1 MAPVELSSATT
12 VRHVSNVKNLAG
24 FVEVFC
30 KASFYSLDIWHS
42 TLDDETI
49 TDIETSGKNHPVTRT
64 PGRRE
69 TAEFFLTLTLLTWRI
84 G

>member
-12 VRHVSNVKNLAG
+12 VRHVSNVKNLAV
-24 FVEVFC
+24 FIEVFC

-49 TDIETSGKNHPVTRT
+49 TDPETSGTNHPLTLLPR
-64 PGRRE
+64 RRE
-69 TAEFFLTLTLLTWRI
+69 TAEFFF
-84 G
+84 